1 MPFIDFSVNGM
12 DTDTMP
18 QFFEVVIVAFLVLIS
33 VELLLIYRE
42 VLRLQFRDKAT
53 REDGGAQAG
62 TGQTINV
69 TVAGP
74 QGTTSLG
81 PTVAVAQDAA
91 AAVVSHEAQDS
102 IGPGGAIDTERQAA
116 ARRAEA
122 PRPSSTNA
130 FARMCPSC
138 GMENSS
144 YRSEC
149 FNCGARL

>member
-1 MPFIDFSVNGM
+1 
-12 DTDTMP
+12 MP
-18 QFFEVVIVAFLVLIS
+18 QFFEVVIVAFLVLVS

-42 VLRLQFRDKAT
+42 VLRLQLRDKAL
-53 REDGGAQAG
+53 REDKGAPSG

-81 PTVAVAQDAA
+81 PTVAVAQDADAPVA
-91 AAVVSHEAQDS
+91 AHEARDS
-102 IGPGGAIDTERQAA
+102 TGSEGAIDTQRHAA
-116 ARRAEA
+116 ARQVET
-122 PRPSSTNA
+122 PRPASTNA
-130 FARMCPSC
+130 FARLCPSC

>member
-1 MPFIDFSVNGM
+1 
-12 DTDTMP
+12 MP

-42 VLRLQFRDKAT
+42 VFRLQFRDKT
-53 REDGGAQAG
+53 IREDSGAQAS

-91 AAVVSHEAQDS
+91 AVPESRQTQDS
-102 IGPGGAIDTERQAA
+102 VGADNAEKQAATRQA
-116 ARRAEA
+116 ET

-130 FARMCPSC
+130 FAKMCPSC

>member
-1 MPFIDFSVNGM
+1 
-12 DTDTMP
+12 MP

-42 VLRLQFRDKAT
+42 VLRLQFRDKT
-53 REDGGAQAG
+53 IREDGGAPTS

-74 QGTTSLG
+74 QGTTPLG

-91 AAVVSHEAQDS
+91 AAVVSHEVQDS
-102 IGPGGAIDTERQAA
+102 TGSGGAIGTDRQATT
-116 ARRAEA
+116 RQAET
-122 PRPSSTNA
+122 PRSASTNA
-130 FARMCPSC
+130 FARLCPSC

-149 FNCGARL
+149 FNCGTRL

>member
-1 MPFIDFSVNGM
+1 
-12 DTDTMP
+12 MP

-42 VLRLQFRDKAT
+42 VLRLQFRNKT
-53 REDGGAQAG
+53 IREDSGAPTS

-74 QGTTSLG
+74 QGTTPLG

-91 AAVVSHEAQDS
+91 AAVVSHEVQDS
-102 IGPGGAIDTERQAA
+102 TGSDGAADTERKTATRQA
-116 ARRAEA
+116 ET
-122 PRPSSTNA
+122 PRSVSANA
-130 FARMCPSC
+130 FARLCPSC

>member
-1 MPFIDFSVNGM
+1 MS
-12 DTDTMP
+12 

-42 VLRLQFRDKAT
+42 VLRLQFRDKT
-53 REDGGAQAG
+53 IREDSGAPTS

-74 QGTTSLG
+74 QGGTSLG

-91 AAVVSHEAQDS
+91 TMATHRPDQA
-102 IGPGGAIDTERQAA
+102 GADGDGSEDRQVPARQAES
-116 ARRAEA
+116 ARPA
-122 PRPSSTNA
+122 PSNA
-130 FARMCPSC
+130 FARLCPSC

>member
-1 MPFIDFSVNGM
+1 M
-12 DTDTMP
+12 T
-18 QFFEVVIVAFLVLIS
+18 QFFEVVIIAFLVLVS

-42 VLRLQFRDKAT
+42 VLRLQFRDKT
-53 REDGGAQAG
+53 IREDSGAPTS

-74 QGTTSLG
+74 QGTTPLG
-81 PTVAVAQDAA
+81 PTLAVAQDAA
-91 AAVVSHEAQDS
+91 VAVAIHDVQDS
-102 IGPGGAIDTERQAA
+102 TGSGGAIDTDRQAA
-116 ARRAEA
+116 IRQAET
-122 PRPSSTNA
+122 PRPVSTNA
-130 FARMCPSC
+130 FARLCPSC

>member
-1 MPFIDFSVNGM
+1 M

-42 VLRLQFRDKAT
+42 VLRLQFRDKAA
-53 REDGGAQAG
+53 REDGGSSAS

-74 QGTTSLG
+74 QGATSLG
-81 PTVAVAQDAA
+81 PAVAVGQDT
-91 AAVVSHEAQDS
+91 AAV
-102 IGPGGAIDTERQAA
+102 AA
-116 ARRAEA
+116 ARPDQAGTDGSADRPVAARPAESARPA
-122 PRPSSTNA
+122 PSNA
-130 FARMCPSC
+130 FARLCPSC

>member
-1 MPFIDFSVNGM
+1 
-12 DTDTMP
+12 MP

-42 VLRLQFRDKAT
+42 VLRLQFRDKT
-53 REDGGAQAG
+53 IREDSGAQAS

-81 PTVAVAQDAA
+81 PTVAVAKDA
-91 AAVVSHEAQDS
+91 AAVVASHEVQDS
-102 IGPGGAIDTERQAA
+102 TGSGGAIDTERQTAT
-116 ARRAEA
+116 RQAET

-130 FARMCPSC
+130 FAKMCPSC